1 MAARTHKAKRPGG
14 ARRRRLPARRAA
26 FRRLPPAQDR
36 ALQALRE
43 SEERFREIFEQVA
56 VGLTRVDLDGVL
68 VDFNQKFCDMLGY
81 TRAELLGK
89 TIRDIT
95 HSADYGQGS
104 GYRAELAKG
113 AARSRSG
120 EKRFVRKDGS
130 VMWARR
136 TMSAACD
143 DAGNPRYVISV
154 VEDISDGKLVEERY
168 RSTFDSAPIGIMH
181 TRIEDDR
188 ILHANP
194 RACEMLGYSLE
205 ELLGLYTDDMLPP
218 SEQGTDRGKYRD
230 RMLSGEMKVY
240 SSERRWRR
248 KDGSIMWVNR
258 TVSLAHDTAGQPL
271 YFIRIIEDIT
281 ERTLSRQ
288 RLAMEHAITQLL
300 AESATVEEAMP
311 RLLRVM
317 CESMGWAYGA
327 RWTCDPEEGMRR
339 ADCWADFVP
348 EFDPADASQWLRQ
361 GVRGSMVLLH
371 RTWHEKQ
378 PTWIVSIERHG
389 AFRRAASSRKFDLHS
404 AFAFPVVAEGA
415 VIGVMEFFSRET
427 REPDEMLLKVAHS
440 IGTQVGQFIQ
450 RKQGELALQKSE
462 ERYREVFEASPM
474 PMWASDNESLA
485 IVEVNQAAIEHYGY
499 SRAEFL
505 RMSVRELWDPAERAG
520 YGANMEERMRNGNVR
535 VLRRH
540 RTRDGRPIDVEVN
553 ARRLIVDGRPVW
565 LTLVNDIT
573 DRRRAEAALRESEE
587 QFRQLANNIPQA
599 FWITNLGLRETT
611 YISPAAASL
620 TGRPLDELYR
630 NPKALITSVHEE
642 DRRRVYEARKTALDG
657 GYDQTYRV
665 VKPDGTIRWVHDR
678 GFPVRDASGRAH
690 RIAGIAED
698 ITDRKAAEERLMH
711 LAHYDVLTNLPNR
724 VLFYDRLG
732 QTLAQAK
739 RNQWIVGVLFIDIDR
754 FKNVNDTLGHAVGDK
769 LLQQVAERLKR
780 SVRAG
785 DAVGRLGGDE
795 FAIMLSNLTSAQDAS
810 HVAQKI
816 MASFDD
822 PFKLEGAD
830 FYVTS
835 SIGVTLYPDDS
846 VEQEALIKNADAAM
860 YRAKELGRNTFQ
872 FYKSEMNAR
881 ALEVLSMESSLR
893 RALDRDE
900 FILHFQPKAGVA
912 EGGIVGVE
920 ALLRWRH
927 PERGLVSP
935 ADFMPVLEETGLIV
949 PVGDWVLKAVC
960 RQIKA
965 WQRAGIRVVPVA
977 VNLSPREFAAKDLRK
992 TVMRVLG
999 EHGVEPSLLELEIT
1013 EGSLMVN
1020 TGEVVATLE
1029 ALGQLGIGISIDD
1042 FGTGYSSLSYLKR
1055 FPLDALKIDR
1065 SFVKDITTD
1074 TDDATITRAVISMA
1088 HSLGLKVI
1096 AEGVETES
1104 QLAFLASHACDEIQG
1119 YYFARPLPADEC
1131 GAWLRERRSLRL
1143 PRAGAENMAA
1153 VR

>member
-1 MAARTHKAKRPGG
+1 MAGPTHKAKRPRAQPRRVAPTG
-14 ARRRRLPARRAA
+14 ARSRGKPS
-26 FRRLPPAQDR
+26 QDR
-36 ALQALRE
+36 ALRE
-43 SEERFREIFEQVA
+43 SEERFRAIFEQAA

-68 VDFNQKFCDMLGY
+68 IDLNQKFCDMLGY

-89 TIRDIT
+89 TISDIT
-95 HSADYGQGS
+95 HPADYGKGS
-104 GYRAELAKG
+104 GYRADLIKG
-113 AARSRSG
+113 DARSRSG

-143 DAGNPRYVISV
+143 GAGRPQYVISV
-154 VEDISDGKLVEERY
+154 VEDISEGKSVEERY

-194 RACEMLGYSLE
+194 RACEMLGYSHE
-205 ELLGLYTDDMLPP
+205 ELLGLFTDDMLPP
-218 SEQGTDRGKYRD
+218 SEQGTDRGNYRD
-230 RMLSGEMKVY
+230 RMLRGEMKVY
-240 SSERRWRR
+240 SSERQWRR
-248 KDGSIMWVNR
+248 KDGSIIWVNR
-258 TVSLAHDTAGQPL
+258 TVSLAHDSAGRPL

-281 ERTLSRQ
+281 ERTLARQ
-288 RLAMEHAITQLL
+288 RLAMEHAVTQLL

-311 RLLRVM
+311 RLLKVM
-317 CESMGWAYGA
+317 CQSMGWAYGA
-327 RWTCDPEEGMRR
+327 RWTCHPGEGLRR
-339 ADCWADFVP
+339 ADYWADFVP
-348 EFDPADASQWLRQ
+348 EFDPDDGERWVRQ
-361 GVRGSMVLLH
+361 GVEGSMVLLH
-371 RTWHEKQ
+371 RTWHENQ
-378 PTWIVSIERHG
+378 PTWVVHIEQHD
-389 AFRRAASSRKFDLHS
+389 AFRRTASSRKFGLHS
-404 AFAFPVVAEGA
+404 AFAFPIVAGGA
-415 VIGVMEFFSRET
+415 VIGVMEFFSRAT
-427 REPDEMLLKVAHS
+427 REPDEMLLKVARS

-450 RKQGELALQKSE
+450 RKQAELALQKSE

-474 PMWASDNESLA
+474 PMWASDNESLK
-485 IVEVNQAAIEHYGY
+485 IVEVNQAAIKHYGY

-505 RMSVRELWDPAERAG
+505 RMSVRDLWDPAERPRFEG
-520 YGANMEERMRNGNVR
+520 SMHERMRRDNVR

-540 RTRDGRPIDVEVN
+540 RTKDGRAIDVEIN
-553 ARRLIVDGRPVW
+553 ARRIIVDGRPLW

-573 DRRRAEAALRESEE
+573 DRKRAEAALRESEE

-599 FWITNLGLRETT
+599 FWITNLGHRETT
-611 YISPAAASL
+611 YISPAAANL
-620 TGRPLDELYR
+620 TGRTLEELYR
-630 NPKALITSVHEE
+630 NPRALVGSIHEE
-642 DRRRVYEARKTALDG
+642 DRRRVYLARKTAIDG

-665 VKPDGTIRWVHDR
+665 VKPDGTVRWVHDR
-678 GFPVRDASGRAH
+678 GFPVRDAAGKAY

-732 QTLAQAK
+732 QTLAQAR

-769 LLQQVAERLKR
+769 LLQQVAERLKG
-780 SVRAG
+780 SVRSG

-795 FAIMLSNLTSAQDAS
+795 FAIMLSNLSSAQDAS

-816 MASFDD
+816 MASFNE

-846 VEQEALIKNADAAM
+846 IEQEVLIKNADAAM
-860 YRAKELGRNTFQ
+860 YRAKALGRNTCQ

-881 ALEVLSMESSLR
+881 ALELLSMESSLR

-900 FILHFQPKAGVA
+900 FVLHFQPKAGIA

-935 ADFMPVLEETGLIV
+935 HDFMPVLEETGLIV
-949 PVGDWVLKAVC
+949 PVGDWVLKTVC

-977 VNLSPREFAAKDLRK
+977 VNLSPREFAAKDLK
-992 TVMRVLG
+992 NSVMRLLG
-999 EHGVEPSLLELEIT
+999 EHGVDPALIEIEIT

-1020 TGEVVATLE
+1020 TEEVVATLE
-1029 ALGQLGIGISIDD
+1029 SLGQLGIGISIDD

-1065 SFVKDITTD
+1065 SFVKDLTTD
-1074 TDDATITRAVISMA
+1074 ADDATITRAVISMA

-1104 QLAFLASHACDEIQG
+1104 QLAFLAGHACDEIQG
-1119 YYFARPLPADEC
+1119 YYFAEPLPADEC
-1131 GAWLRERRSLRL
+1131 GLWLRERRSLRQ
-1143 PRAGAENMAA
+1143 PRADAPSIAA
-1153 VR
+1153 IR

>member
-1 MAARTHKAKRPGG
+1 M
-14 ARRRRLPARRAA
+14 ARRPNKSRRSSKARVRSGRKRTATRGA
-26 FRRLPPAQDR
+26 LGNDR

-43 SEERFREIFEQVA
+43 SEERFRAIFEQAA

-68 VDFNQKFCDMLGY
+68 VDSNQKFCDMLGY

-89 TIRDIT
+89 TISDIT
-95 HSADYGQGS
+95 HPADFGQGS
-104 GYRAELAKG
+104 NYRAQLVAG
-113 AARSRSG
+113 AAKSRSG
-120 EKRFVRKDGS
+120 EKRFVRKDGTL
-130 VMWARR
+130 MWARR

-143 DAGNPRYVISV
+143 DAGNPQYVISV
-154 VEDISDGKLVEERY
+154 VEDISEGKSVEERY
-168 RSTFDSAPIGIMH
+168 RSTFDSAPIGILH
-181 TRIEDDR
+181 TSIEDDR

-194 RACEMLGYSLE
+194 KACEMLGYAHD
-205 ELLGLYTDDMLPP
+205 ELLRMVTDDMIPA
-218 SEQGTDRGKYRD
+218 SAQGTEREKYRD
-230 RMLSGEMKVY
+230 RMLNGEMKVY
-240 SSERRWRR
+240 SSERPWRR
-248 KDGSIMWVNR
+248 KDGSIIWVNR
-258 TVSLAHDTAGQPL
+258 TISLAHDSAGRPL

-281 ERTLSRQ
+281 ERTLARQ
-288 RLAMEHAITQLL
+288 RLATEHAVTQVL
-300 AESATVEEAMP
+300 AETATVEAAMP
-311 RLLRVM
+311 RLLRTM
-317 CESMGWAYGA
+317 CVAMGWAYGA
-327 RWTCDPEEGMRR
+327 HWNCSMEEGMRR
-339 ADCWADFVP
+339 GAFWADFVP
-348 EFDPADASQWLRQ
+348 EFDPADGEQWLRQ
-361 GVRGSMVLLH
+361 GVDGSMVLLH
-371 RTWHEKQ
+371 RTWREKQ
-378 PTWIVSIERHG
+378 PTWVADIEQHG
-389 AFRRAASSRKFDLHS
+389 AFRRAASSRKFGLHS
-404 AFAFPVVAEGA
+404 AFAFPVVAGGS
-415 VIGVMEFFSRET
+415 VIGVMEFFGRER

-440 IGTQVGQFIQ
+440 IGIQVGQFIQ
-450 RKQGELALQKSE
+450 RKDAEQALQKSE
-462 ERYREVFEASPM
+462 ERYREVFEGSPL
-474 PMWASDNESLA
+474 PMWASDNETLA
-485 IVEVNQAAIEHYGY
+485 IVEVNQAAIAHYGY
-499 SRAEFL
+499 SREEFL
-505 RMSVRELWDPAERAG
+505 GFTVRDLWDPAARES
-520 YGANMEERMRNGNVR
+520 YDLNMQERMQRDNVR

-540 RTRDGRPIDVEVN
+540 RTKDGRIIDVEVT
-553 ARRLIVDGRPVW
+553 ARRLIVEGRPVW

-599 FWITNLGLRETT
+599 FWITNLGRRETT

-620 TGRPLDELYR
+620 TGRPLEELYR
-630 NPKALITSVHEE
+630 DPRALICAIHEE
-642 DRRRVYEARKTALDG
+642 DRRRVYEARKTAVGG
-657 GYDQTYRV
+657 GYDLTYRV
-665 VKPDGTIRWVHDR
+665 VKPDGSIRWVHDR
-678 GFPVRDASGRAH
+678 AFPVRDAAGNAY

-732 QTLAQAK
+732 QTLAQAR

-780 SVRAG
+780 SVRSG

-795 FAIMLSNLTSAQDAS
+795 FAVMLSNLSSAQDAS

-816 MASFDD
+816 MASFNE

-846 VEQEALIKNADAAM
+846 VEQEVLIKNADAAM
-860 YRAKELGRNTFQ
+860 YRAKELGRNTYQ
-872 FYKSEMNAR
+872 FYKAEMNAR
-881 ALEVLSMESSLR
+881 ALEVLSLESSLR

-900 FILHFQPKAGVA
+900 FVLYYQPKAGIA

-927 PERGLVSP
+927 PDRGLLTP

-960 RQIKA
+960 RQVKA
-965 WQRAGIRVVPVA
+965 WQRAGVRVVPVA
-977 VNLSPREFAAKDLRK
+977 VNLSPREFAAKDLKK
-992 TVMRVLG
+992 TIMRVLG
-999 EHGVEPSLLELEIT
+999 EHGVDPALIELEIT

-1020 TGEVVATLE
+1020 TEEVVGTLE
-1029 ALGQLGIGISIDD
+1029 SLGRLGIGISIDD

-1074 TDDATITRAVISMA
+1074 ADDATITRAVISMA

-1096 AEGVETES
+1096 AEGVETEA
-1104 QLAFLASHACDEIQG
+1104 QLAFLAGHACDEVQG
-1119 YYFARPLPADEC
+1119 YYFAKPLPAEEC
-1131 GAWLRERRSLRL
+1131 AVWLRERRSLRST
-1143 PRAGAENMAA
+1143 RAGEYDIAA